1 MTDYADVRGLN
12 RATSGAG
19 REAARAAAPRRRM
32 SDSRSGHLEI
42 RIDRRRVS
50 SASVIL
56 QSAKSA

>member
-1 MTDYADVRGLN
+1 MRLWLALTPFV
-12 RATSGAG
+12 SH
-19 REAARAAAPRRRM
+19 ARAAAPRRRM